1 MNMPPLVKLSMPR
14 SLNSARACATSTL
27 LHDPRHRQSLGPRG
41 PHINHFAEK
50 PFRVRFQ
57 SAVAHT
63 LTLLAGKKRDDI
75 RVPSV
80 DGEPPP
86 DGAIGRT
93 EHSGNF
99 LYRTSQS
106 PRMFGQSLNCIEPP
120 ARQMPIAIRD
130 CHQVRDRPGGELAL
144 DH

>member
-41 PHINHFAEK
+41 PHIDHSGEK

-57 SAVAHT
+57 SAVART
-63 LTLLAGKKRDDI
+63 LTLLAGQKCD
-75 RVPSV
+75 
-80 DGEPPP
+80 DGEPLP

-99 LYRTSQS
+99 LYPTSQS
-106 PRMFGQSLNCIEPP
+106 PRMFAQSLNCIEPP
-120 ARQMPIAIRD
+120 ARQMPIPIRD
-130 CHQVRDRPGGELAL
+130 CYEVRDRPGGQLAL